1 MGLEELVRACTLQ
14 YATCAATR
22 RDSDWRGCA
31 ARMLQCMGHA
41 LVALAGAS
49 SCEEYE
55 TVRLRVY
62 RLALARAAALVG
74 ELRDDAIAPP
84 RHDIIAPAP
93 FGAIVY
99 AVAPLR
105 QEPSWKADIG
115 PLRRVASF
123 DALFR
128 PEHFASLEPEKTS
141 ALQQLK
147 EVSTLHPPQP
157 FVVTLR
163 VAFVWRRISPPV
175 ALLAMLARVL

>member
-1 MGLEELVRACTLQ
+1 MQCACCSAWGMSLWRWLVRARVKSTKPCVGTG
-14 YATCAATR
+14 
-22 RDSDWRGCA
+22 GC
-31 ARMLQCMGHA
+31 
-41 LVALAGAS
+41 
-49 SCEEYE
+49 
-55 TVRLRVY
+55 

-84 RHDIIAPAP
+84 RHDVIAPAH

-105 QEPSWKADIG
+105 QEPGWKADIG

-128 PEHFASLEPEKTS
+128 PEHFANLEPEKIS

-147 EVSTLHPPQP
+147 EVSTLHPQP
-157 FVVTLR
+157 AAICGHIARRTLHLFG
-163 VAFVWRRISPPV
+163 AGYRRP
-175 ALLAMLARVL
+175 LRCWQC

>member
-1 MGLEELVRACTLQ
+1 M
-14 YATCAATR
+14 
-22 RDSDWRGCA
+22 
-31 ARMLQCMGHA
+31 RMLQCMGHV

-49 SCEEYE
+49 SCEEHE
-55 TVRLRVY
+55 TVRWGMY

-84 RHDIIAPAP
+84 RHDVIAPAH

-99 AVAPLR
+99 AVAPPW
-105 QEPSWKADIG
+105 QEPGWKANIG

-128 PEHFASLEPEKTS
+128 PEHFANLEPEKIS

-147 EVSTLHPPQP
+147 EVSTL
-157 FVVTLR
+157 LR
-163 VAFVWRRISPPV
+163 RSHLWSHCASYVAFVWRRISPSV
-175 ALLAMLARVL
+175 ALLAMLAVCWRHAARVLPASVWSVLVFTTAGCGVM